1 MPDRLSSAPPE
12 PTSQRII
19 WGALGLV
26 LSFVVGY
33 GVLSLFSDAAKPAP
47 PGRLPILGIVPTFS
61 LIERTQQPF
70 GHTDLTG
77 SIWVANFIF
86 THCPGRCPLL
96 SQRMARL
103 HTTLRTKPVRFVS
116 FSVDPERDTPE
127 VLQVYARRYRADGQR
142 WLFLTG
148 ERSAMY
154 ALIRN
159 GFRLGVEALAPND
172 PRLTTHEPIVHSNRF
187 VLIDPQRR
195 IRGYYRGDDTESIA
209 QLLQDLETLMATRS
223 APGG

>member
-1 MPDRLSSAPPE
+1 MPDRLSSAAPE
-12 PTSQRII
+12 PISQRII
-19 WGALGLV
+19 WGALGFV
-26 LSFVVGY
+26 LTFVVGY
-33 GVLSLFSDAAKPAP
+33 GVFSLFSDSSQPAP
-47 PGRLPILGIVPTFS
+47 PGRLPILGEVPAFS

-77 SIWVANFIF
+77 SVWVANFIF

-103 HTTLRTKPVRFVS
+103 QTTLRTEPVRFIS

-127 VLQVYARRYRADGQR
+127 VLQVYARRYHADDQR

-148 ERSAMY
+148 ERATMY
-154 ALIRN
+154 TLIRE
-159 GFRLGVEALAPND
+159 GFRLGVEALAPDD

-195 IRGYYRGDDTESIA
+195 IRGYYRGDDTESMVR
-209 QLLQDLETLMATRS
+209 LLQDIETLMATE
-223 APGG
+223 PDI

>member
-1 MPDRLSSAPPE
+1 MPDSFSSAPLDRI
-12 PTSQRII
+12 SQRVI

-26 LSFVVGY
+26 LTYVVGY
-33 GVLSLFSDAAKPAP
+33 GVFSLVSDSSQSFP
-47 PGRLPILGIVPTFS
+47 PGQLPILGEVPAFS

-77 SIWVANFIF
+77 SVWVANFIF

-103 HTTLRTKPVRFVS
+103 QTTLRTEPVRFIS

-127 VLQVYARRYRADGQR
+127 VLQVYARRYHADDQR

-148 ERSAMY
+148 ERATMY
-154 ALIRN
+154 TLIRE
-159 GFRLGVEALAPND
+159 GFRLGVEALAPDD

-195 IRGYYRGDDTESIA
+195 IRGYYRGDDTESMVR
-209 QLLQDLETLMATRS
+209 LLQDIGTLMATE
-223 APGG
+223 PDI

>member
-1 MPDRLSSAPPE
+1 M
-12 PTSQRII
+12 I

-26 LSFVVGY
+26 LTYVVGY
-33 GVLSLFSDAAKPAP
+33 GIFSLFSDSSQSSP
-47 PGRLPILGIVPTFS
+47 PGQLPILGEVPDFS

-77 SIWVANFIF
+77 SVWVANFIF

-96 SQRMARL
+96 SQRIARL
-103 HTTLRTKPVRFVS
+103 QTTLRAKPVRFLS

-127 VLQVYARRYRADGQR
+127 MLQVYAQRYRADDQR

-148 ERSAMY
+148 DRAAMY
-154 ALIRN
+154 ALIRE

-195 IRGYYRGDDTESIA
+195 IRGYYRGDDTESVT
-209 QLLQDLETLMATRS
+209 QLLQDIETLVATEP
-223 APGG
+223 AG

>member
-1 MPDRLSSAPPE
+1 MPDSFSSAPLDRI
-12 PTSQRII
+12 SQRVI

-26 LSFVVGY
+26 LTYVVGY
-33 GVLSLFSDAAKPAP
+33 GVFSLVSDSSQSFP
-47 PGRLPILGIVPTFS
+47 PGQLPILGEVPAFS

-77 SIWVANFIF
+77 SVWVANFIF

-103 HTTLRTKPVRFVS
+103 QTTLRTEPVRFIS

-127 VLQVYARRYRADGQR
+127 VLQVYARRYHADDQR

-148 ERSAMY
+148 ERATMY
-154 ALIRN
+154 TLIRK
-159 GFRLGVEALAPND
+159 GFRLGVEALAPDD

-195 IRGYYRGDDTESIA
+195 IRGYYRGDDTESMA
-209 QLLQDLETLMATRS
+209 RLLQDIETLMATE
-223 APGG
+223 PDI

>member
-1 MPDRLSSAPPE
+1 MPDRLSSAAPE
-12 PTSQRII
+12 PISQRII

-26 LSFVVGY
+26 LTFVVGY
-33 GVLSLFSDAAKPAP
+33 GVFSLFSNSSQSAP
-47 PGRLPILGIVPTFS
+47 PGRLPILGEVPAFS

-70 GHTDLTG
+70 DHTDLTG
-77 SIWVANFIF
+77 SVWVANFIF

-103 HTTLRTKPVRFVS
+103 QTTLRPKPVRFLS

-127 VLQVYARRYRADGQR
+127 VLQVYARRYRADDQR
-142 WLFLTG
+142 WIFLTG
-148 ERSAMY
+148 DRTAMY
-154 ALIRN
+154 ALIRE

-195 IRGYYRGDDTESIA
+195 IRGYYRGDDTESVA
-209 QLLQDLETLMATRS
+209 QLLQDIETLMATEPTS
-223 APGG
+223 

>member
-1 MPDRLSSAPPE
+1 MPDRLSSAAPE
-12 PTSQRII
+12 PISQRII

-26 LSFVVGY
+26 LIFVVGY
-33 GVLSLFSDAAKPAP
+33 GVFSLFSNSSQSAP
-47 PGRLPILGIVPTFS
+47 PGRLPVLGEVPAFS

-70 GHTDLTG
+70 DHTDLTG
-77 SIWVANFIF
+77 SVWVANFIF

-103 HTTLRTKPVRFVS
+103 QTTLRPKPVRFLS

-127 VLQVYARRYRADGQR
+127 VLQVYARRYRADDQR
-142 WLFLTG
+142 WIFLTG
-148 ERSAMY
+148 DRTAMY
-154 ALIRN
+154 ALIRE

-195 IRGYYRGDDTESIA
+195 IRGYYRGDDTESVA
-209 QLLQDLETLMATRS
+209 QLLQDIETLMATE
-223 APGG
+223 PTG

>member
-1 MPDRLSSAPPE
+1 MPDSFSSAPLDRI
-12 PTSQRII
+12 SQRVI

-26 LSFVVGY
+26 LTYVVGY
-33 GVLSLFSDAAKPAP
+33 GVFSLVSDSSQSFP
-47 PGRLPILGIVPTFS
+47 PGQLPILGEVPAFS

-77 SIWVANFIF
+77 SVWVANFIF

-103 HTTLRTKPVRFVS
+103 QTTLRTEPVRFIS

-127 VLQVYARRYRADGQR
+127 VLQVYARRYHADDQR

-148 ERSAMY
+148 ERATMY
-154 ALIRN
+154 TLIRE
-159 GFRLGVEALAPND
+159 GFRLGVEALAPDD

-195 IRGYYRGDDTESIA
+195 IRGYYRGDDTESMVR
-209 QLLQDLETLMATRS
+209 LLQDIETLMATE
-223 APGG
+223 PDI

>member
-1 MPDRLSSAPPE
+1 MPDRLSSAAPE
-12 PTSQRII
+12 PISQRII

-26 LSFVVGY
+26 LTFVVGY
-33 GVLSLFSDAAKPAP
+33 GVFSLFSDSSQSAL
-47 PGRLPILGIVPTFS
+47 PGRLPILGKVPAFS

-70 GHTDLTG
+70 DHTDLTG

-103 HTTLRTKPVRFVS
+103 QTTLRPKPVRFLS

-127 VLQVYARRYRADGQR
+127 VLQVYARRYRADDQR

-148 ERSAMY
+148 DRTAMY
-154 ALIRN
+154 TLIRE

-195 IRGYYRGDDTESIA
+195 IRGYYRGDDTESVV
-209 QLLQDLETLMATRS
+209 QLLQDIETLMATES
-223 APGG
+223 AS

>member
-1 MPDRLSSAPPE
+1 MPDRLSSAAPE
-12 PTSQRII
+12 SIPQRII

-26 LSFVVGY
+26 LTFVVGY
-33 GVLSLFSDAAKPAP
+33 GVFSLFSDSSQSSL
-47 PGRLPILGIVPTFS
+47 PGRLPILGEVPAFS
-61 LIERTQQPF
+61 LTERAQQPF
-70 GHTDLTG
+70 HHTDLTG
-77 SIWVANFIF
+77 SVWVANFIF

-96 SQRMARL
+96 SQRMAGL
-103 HTTLRTKPVRFVS
+103 QTTLRPKPVRFLS

-127 VLQVYARRYRADGQR
+127 VLQVYARRYRADDQR

-148 ERSAMY
+148 DRTAMY
-154 ALIRN
+154 ALIRE

-195 IRGYYRGDDTESIA
+195 IRGYYRGDDTESVA
-209 QLLQDLETLMATRS
+209 QLLRDIETLVATE
-223 APGG
+223 PVD

>member
-1 MPDRLSSAPPE
+1 VPDSFSSAPLDRI
-12 PTSQRII
+12 SQRVI

-26 LSFVVGY
+26 LTYVVGY
-33 GVLSLFSDAAKPAP
+33 GIFSLVSDSSQSFP
-47 PGRLPILGIVPTFS
+47 PGRLPILGEVPAFS

-77 SIWVANFIF
+77 SVWVANFIF

-103 HTTLRTKPVRFVS
+103 QTTLRTEPVRFIS

-127 VLQVYARRYRADGQR
+127 VLQVYARRYHADDQR

-148 ERSAMY
+148 ERAAMY
-154 ALIRN
+154 TLIRN

-195 IRGYYRGDDTESIA
+195 IRGYYRGDDTESMTR
-209 QLLQDLETLMATRS
+209 LLQDIETLMA
-223 APGG
+223 AEPDI

>member
-1 MPDRLSSAPPE
+1 MPDRLSSAAPE
-12 PTSQRII
+12 PISQRII

-26 LSFVVGY
+26 LTFVVGY
-33 GVLSLFSDAAKPAP
+33 GVFSLFSDSSQSAL
-47 PGRLPILGIVPTFS
+47 PGRLPILGKVPAFS
-61 LIERTQQPF
+61 LIERTRQPF

-77 SIWVANFIF
+77 SVWVANFIF

-103 HTTLRTKPVRFVS
+103 QTTLRPKPVRFLS

-127 VLQVYARRYRADGQR
+127 VLQVYARRYRADDQR

-148 ERSAMY
+148 DRTAMY
-154 ALIRN
+154 ALIRE

-187 VLIDPQRR
+187 VLIDSQRR
-195 IRGYYRGDDTESIA
+195 IRGYYRGDDTESVA
-209 QLLQDLETLMATRS
+209 QLLQDVETLMATE
-223 APGG
+223 PTG

>member
-1 MPDRLSSAPPE
+1 MPDRLSSAAPE
-12 PTSQRII
+12 PISQRII

-26 LSFVVGY
+26 LTFVVGY
-33 GVLSLFSDAAKPAP
+33 GVFSLFSNSSQSAP
-47 PGRLPILGIVPTFS
+47 PGRLPILGEVPAFS

-70 GHTDLTG
+70 DHTDLTG
-77 SIWVANFIF
+77 SVWIANFIF

-103 HTTLRTKPVRFVS
+103 QTTLRPKPVRFLS

-127 VLQVYARRYRADGQR
+127 VLQVYARRYRADDQR

-148 ERSAMY
+148 DRTAMY
-154 ALIRN
+154 ALIRE

-195 IRGYYRGDDTESIA
+195 IRGYYRGDDTESMA
-209 QLLQDLETLMATRS
+209 QLLQDIETLMATE
-223 APGG
+223 PTG

>member
-1 MPDRLSSAPPE
+1 MLPDRLSSAPPE
-12 PTSQRII
+12 RTPQRII

-26 LSFVVGY
+26 LAFVVGY
-33 GVLSLFSDAAKPAP
+33 GVFSLLSDAAKPAP
-47 PGRLPILGIVPTFS
+47 PGRLPILGIIPTFS
-61 LIERTQQPF
+61 LVERTQQPF
-70 GHTDLTG
+70 AHTDLTG

-103 HTTLRTKPVRFVS
+103 QTTLRTEPVRFIS

-127 VLQVYARRYRADGQR
+127 VLQVYARRYHADDQR

-154 ALIRN
+154 ALIRE
-159 GFRLGVEALAPND
+159 GFRLGVEALAPDD
-172 PRLTTHEPIVHSNRF
+172 PRLTTGEPIVHSNRF

-195 IRGYYRGDDTESIA
+195 IRGYYRGDDTESVA
-209 QLLQDLETLMATRS
+209 QLVHDVETLVATE
-223 APGG
+223 PVG

>member
-1 MPDRLSSAPPE
+1 MPYRPSSAAPE
-12 PTSQRII
+12 SLSQRII

-26 LSFVVGY
+26 LTFVVGY
-33 GVLSLFSDAAKPAP
+33 GVFSLFLAPPRSAP
-47 PGRLPILGIVPTFS
+47 PGRLPILGEVPAFS
-61 LIERTQQPF
+61 LVERTRQPF

-77 SIWVANFIF
+77 SVWVANFIF

-103 HTTLRTKPVRFVS
+103 QTTLRPKPVRFLS

-127 VLQVYARRYRADGQR
+127 VLQVYARRYRADDQR
-142 WLFLTG
+142 WIFLTG
-148 ERSAMY
+148 DRTAMY
-154 ALIRN
+154 ALIRE

-195 IRGYYRGDDTESIA
+195 IRGYYRGDDTESLA
-209 QLLQDLETLMATRS
+209 QLLQDVETLVATE
-223 APGG
+223 PTG

>member
-1 MPDRLSSAPPE
+1 MPDRLSSAAPE
-12 PTSQRII
+12 PISQRII

-26 LSFVVGY
+26 LIFVVGY
-33 GVLSLFSDAAKPAP
+33 GVFSLFSNSSQSAP
-47 PGRLPILGIVPTFS
+47 PGRLPVLGEVPAFS

-70 GHTDLTG
+70 DHTDLTG
-77 SIWVANFIF
+77 SVWVANFIF

-103 HTTLRTKPVRFVS
+103 QTTLRPKPVRFLS

-127 VLQVYARRYRADGQR
+127 VLQVYARRYRADDQR
-142 WLFLTG
+142 WIFLTG
-148 ERSAMY
+148 DRTAMY
-154 ALIRN
+154 ALIRE

-195 IRGYYRGDDTESIA
+195 IRGYYRGDDTESVA
-209 QLLQDLETLMATRS
+209 QLLQDIKTLMATE
-223 APGG
+223 PTG

>member
-1 MPDRLSSAPPE
+1 M
-12 PTSQRII
+12 I

-26 LSFVVGY
+26 LAFVVGY
-33 GVLSLFSDAAKPAP
+33 GVLSLFSDSSEPVS
-47 PGRLPILGIVPTFS
+47 PGQLPVLGEVPTFS

-77 SIWVANFIF
+77 SVWVANFIF

-103 HTTLRTKPVRFVS
+103 QTTLRTKPVRFIS

-127 VLQVYARRYRADGQR
+127 VLQVYARRYRADDQR

-148 ERSAMY
+148 ERTAMY
-154 ALIRN
+154 RLIRN

-195 IRGYYRGDDTESIA
+195 IRGYYRGDDTESVA
-209 QLLQDLETLMATRS
+209 RLLRDVETLVATEP
-223 APGG
+223 AG

>member
-1 MPDRLSSAPPE
+1 MPDRLSSAAPE
-12 PTSQRII
+12 PISQRII

-26 LSFVVGY
+26 LTFVVGY
-33 GVLSLFSDAAKPAP
+33 GVFSLFSNPSQSAP
-47 PGRLPILGIVPTFS
+47 PGRLPILGEVPAFS

-70 GHTDLTG
+70 DHTDLTG
-77 SIWVANFIF
+77 SVWVANFIF

-103 HTTLRTKPVRFVS
+103 QTTLRPKPVRFLS

-127 VLQVYARRYRADGQR
+127 VLQVYARRYRADDQR

-148 ERSAMY
+148 DRTAMY
-154 ALIRN
+154 TLIRE

-195 IRGYYRGDDTESIA
+195 IRGYYRGDDTESVA
-209 QLLQDLETLMATRS
+209 QLLQDIETLMATEPAS
-223 APGG
+223 

>member
-1 MPDRLSSAPPE
+1 
-12 PTSQRII
+12 
-19 WGALGLV
+19 
-26 LSFVVGY
+26 
-33 GVLSLFSDAAKPAP
+33 
-47 PGRLPILGIVPTFS
+47 
-61 LIERTQQPF
+61 
-70 GHTDLTG
+70 
-77 SIWVANFIF
+77 
-86 THCPGRCPLL
+86 
-96 SQRMARL
+96 MAHL
-103 HTTLRTKPVRFVS
+103 HTTLRTKPVRFLS

-127 VLQVYARRYRADGQR
+127 VLQVYARRYRADDQR

-187 VLIDPQRR
+187 VLIDRQRR

-209 QLLQDLETLMATRS
+209 QLLQDVETLVAGS
-223 APGG
+223 EPVG

>member
-1 MPDRLSSAPPE
+1 M
-12 PTSQRII
+12 IW

-26 LSFVVGY
+26 LAFVVGY
-33 GVLSLFSDAAKPAP
+33 GTFSLFSDSSEPVS
-47 PGRLPILGIVPTFS
+47 PGRLPILGKVPAFS

-77 SIWVANFIF
+77 SVWIANFIF

-103 HTTLRTKPVRFVS
+103 QTTLRAKPVRFLS

-127 VLQVYARRYRADGQR
+127 VLQVYARRYRADDQR

-148 ERSAMY
+148 DRTAMY
-154 ALIRN
+154 ALIRE

-195 IRGYYRGDDTESIA
+195 IRGYYRGDDTESVA
-209 QLLQDLETLMATRS
+209 RLLQDIETLVATE
-223 APGG
+223 PTG

>member
-1 MPDRLSSAPPE
+1 MSGRLSGTAPE
-12 PTSQRII
+12 SLSQHLLW

-26 LSFVVGY
+26 LAFVVGY
-33 GVLSLFSDAAKPAP
+33 GIFSLFSDSSQSAL
-47 PGRLPILGIVPTFS
+47 PGRLPVLGKVPDFS

-70 GHTDLTG
+70 GHTDMTG
-77 SIWVANFIF
+77 SVWVANFIF

-103 HTTLRTKPVRFVS
+103 QTTLRTEPVRFLS
-116 FSVDPERDTPE
+116 FSVDPERDTPA
-127 VLQVYARRYRADGQR
+127 VLQVYARRYRADDRR

-148 ERSAMY
+148 ERAAMY
-154 ALIRN
+154 ALIRE
-159 GFRLGVEALAPND
+159 GFRLGVEALAPDD

-195 IRGYYRGDDTESIA
+195 IRGYYRGDDTESVA
-209 QLLQDLETLMATRS
+209 QLLQDIETLVATEP
-223 APGG
+223 AD